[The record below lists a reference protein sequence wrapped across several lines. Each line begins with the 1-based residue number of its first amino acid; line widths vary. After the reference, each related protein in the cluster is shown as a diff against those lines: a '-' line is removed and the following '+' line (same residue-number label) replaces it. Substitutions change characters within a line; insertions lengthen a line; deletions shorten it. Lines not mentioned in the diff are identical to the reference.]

1 MMQDQSAQ
9 LYQEAKTLFPGG
21 VSSPVR
27 AIKPF
32 PFFTKSAS
40 GSHITDVDGNQYV
53 DCCLA
58 YGPLILGHGHPA
70 VREAITKQLESGCL
84 YGTPSEA
91 EVEYARKIK
100 TYYPGMQMLRF
111 VNTGTEAT
119 MGAIRAARGFTGRDK
134 IVKIEGGFHGA
145 HDAVLVKAGSGAA
158 TIGVPDSLGVPVD
171 VAKNTLQ
178 VPYNDIQ
185 ALEETLS
192 AHEGEIAC
200 LIMEPVMGNMGPIL
214 PKDMYLRAVRNV
226 TKEHDVLLIFDE
238 VITGFRISIFG
249 AQGYYG
255 VEPDL
260 TTLGKIAGG
269 GLPIGVFGGRKD
281 IMETVAPQGGVY
293 QAGTYNGNPLS
304 LTAGMATVEVLE
316 KENVHHKVNAKGRA
330 LWQSLND
337 VVRGLKMEDQV
348 TPTGIASMFQLFF
361 GPQPEN
367 YEQALKADKVRFMKF
382 WQHMLQNGV
391 FFPPSQ
397 FETNFL
403 SLAHS
408 QADMEQIV
416 TACKKSLAVVK

>member
-1 MMQDQSAQ
+1 MKQDQSAQ
-9 LYQEAKTLFPGG
+9 LYEEAKTLFPGG

-32 PFFTKSAS
+32 PFFTKSGI
-40 GSHITDVDGNQYV
+40 GSRITDVDGNEYI

-58 YGPLILGHGHPA
+58 YGPLILGHAHPA
-70 VREAITKQLESGCL
+70 VKEAIKKQLESGWI
-84 YGTPSEA
+84 YGTPSEI
-91 EVEYARKIK
+91 EVRYARKIQ
-100 TYYPGMQMLRF
+100 TYYSSMKMLRF

-171 VAKNTLQ
+171 VVKNTLQ
-178 VPYNDIQ
+178 VPYNDIG
-185 ALEETLS
+185 ALEETLV
-192 AHEGEIAC
+192 AHKGEIAC

-214 PKDMYLRAVRNV
+214 PKDHYLRAVRNL
-226 TKEHDVLLIFDE
+226 TREHDVLLIFDE
-238 VITGFRISIFG
+238 VITGFRIGMFG

-255 VEPDL
+255 IEPDM

-269 GLPIGVFGGRKD
+269 GLPIGIFGGRKD

-304 LTAGMATVEVLE
+304 LTAGMATVEVLDRE
-316 KENVHHKVNAKGRA
+316 RIHLKLNENGKS
-330 LWQSLND
+330 LWQQLTD
-337 VVRGLKMEDQV
+337 VVRSLDMEDRV
-348 TPTGIASMFQLFF
+348 TPTGISSMFQLFF

-367 YEQALKADKVRFMKF
+367 YEQALKSDKVKFMEF
-382 WQHMLQNGV
+382 WRHMLQNGV
-391 FFPPSQ
+391 YFPPSQ

-403 SLAHS
+403 SAAHT
-408 QADMEQIV
+408 QADIEKIV
-416 TACKKSLAVVK
+416 VACKKSLAAVK